1 MMDVANAAD
10 RNTAH
15 ETVAFEP
22 PVIVDYGDVAKE
34 TRSDQGAGTYDGFGY
49 S

>member
-1 MMDVANAAD
+1 MMDVANEAD
-10 RNTAH
+10 RNTAR
-15 ETVAFEP
+15 EPVAFEP

-34 TRSDQGAGTYDGFGY
+34 TRLDGAPNAPDSDNY